1 MTLARATIARDVSLE
16 GIGLFT
22 GADARVSIRPA
33 SDGISFQTG
42 DDPPFPASVDH
53 LAGRPVHPAFARLA
67 PRHTNLAADEH
78 GAVAATV
85 EHVLSAL
92 VGMGVTDA
100 RVELRGP
107 EVPIFDGSALP
118 FAEAIAEAGLDH
130 GLDQGRPLTLDEP
143 VRVADGDASVTIE
156 PADHAH
162 YAYTLDY
169 GPGAPIPPATVAWSG
184 HPDDYRRDV
193 APARTFSLVDEARQ
207 MRALGLFARFTPRD
221 LLVIG
226 PDGPVDNAL
235 RFDDEPARHKLLDLI
250 GDLALV
256 ARPLR
261 ARVTAVRSGHALH
274 HRAARAIA
282 ARRA

>member
-1 MTLARATIARDVSLE
+1 MTLVRATIARDVSLE

-22 GADARVSIRPA
+22 GADTRVTIRPA
-33 SDGISFQTG
+33 SDGISFQTAG
-42 DDPPFPASVDH
+42 DPPFPASADH
-53 LAGRPVHPAFARLA
+53 LTGRPVHPAFARLA
-67 PRHTNLAADEH
+67 PRHTNLAADDE
-78 GAVAATV
+78 GVVVATV

-118 FAEAIAEAGLDH
+118 FTDAIAEAGLAA
-130 GLDQGRPLTLDEP
+130 LDPQHPLTLDEP
-143 VRVADGDASVTIE
+143 VQVTDADASVTIE

-162 YAYTLDY
+162 YTYTLDY
-169 GPGAPIPPATVAWSG
+169 GPDAPIAPATVSWSG
-184 HPDDYRRDV
+184 QPGDYRRDI
-193 APARTFSLVDEARQ
+193 APARTFSLLHEARQ
-207 MRALGLFARFTPRD
+207 MQALGLFARFTPSD

-274 HRAARAIA
+274 HQAARAVA
-282 ARRA
+282 AQQG